1 MTTVTKDF
9 LVELGTEELPP
20 TQLKTLSDA
29 FTQGIEAGLAEAG
42 LSSSSEGNIEVI
54 SYAAP
59 RRLAVLVKNLATKQE
74 DRDEV
79 IFGPPANIAFDAD
92 GNPTKA
98 ALGFAK
104 KSGARIVDFCPFI
117 NRVTVD
123 GMAHG
128 CFPIV
133 YLDHSASLRPCF
145 KNDVG
150 CFGMRCRHQDSLGI
164 VNAGVCVY
172 EALNKRTC
180 HQPPQES
187 CFTGSSRC

>member
-20 TQLKTLSDA
+20 TQLKKLSDA

-59 RRLAVLVKNLATKQE
+59 RRLAVMVKNLADKQQ

-79 IFGPPANIAFDAD
+79 IYGPPANIAFDAD
-92 GNPTKA
+92 GKPTKA

-104 KSGARIVDFCPFI
+104 KSGASVEDLSEENGKLKISRRIAGQATTELLAAI
-117 NRVTVD
+117 IQSSLEKL
-123 GMAHG
+123 
-128 CFPIV
+128 PI
-133 YLDHSASLRPCF
+133 AKR
-145 KNDVG
+145 
-150 CFGMRCRHQDSLGI
+150 MRW
-164 VNAGVCVY
+164 
-172 EALNKRTC
+172 
-180 HQPPQES
+180 
-187 CFTGSSRC
+187 GSSRIEFVRPVQWLIMLFGNEVIKGEVLGVAG